1 MRQET
6 KKRRPKSR
14 QWKFPRLS
22 VIKNKLWITAGIL
35 AVSLA
40 IVMLIGPK
48 VIELDRY
55 LDEQIERL
63 RARK

>member
-1 MRQET
+1 M
-6 KKRRPKSR
+6 
-14 QWKFPRLS
+14 
-22 VIKNKLWITAGIL
+22 IKNKLWITAGIL